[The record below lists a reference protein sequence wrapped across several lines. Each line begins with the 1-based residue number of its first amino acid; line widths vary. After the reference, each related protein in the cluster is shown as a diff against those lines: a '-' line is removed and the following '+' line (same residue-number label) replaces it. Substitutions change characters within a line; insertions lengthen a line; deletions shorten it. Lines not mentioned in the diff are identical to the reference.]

1 MKNRR
6 RQLLAFSSCV
16 IASAVIA
23 IVVVQSERPAVAQSQ
38 PAGLSP
44 DPIGKHA
51 AIHVRRDMLSGEP
64 LLPVGPTEDR
74 VRGVEISVRG
84 VVRQITDE
92 WIVLER
98 DRNIAYVPRKNVL
111 VMEVD
116 K

>member
-1 MKNRR
+1 M
-6 RQLLAFSSCV
+6 LAFSSC
-16 IASAVIA
+16 AVA
-23 IVVVQSERPAVAQSQ
+23 LIVVVLVVWSNRTAVAQTQ

-44 DPIGKHA
+44 DPIRKHA

-84 VVRQITDE
+84 VVRQINDD

-98 DRNIAYVPRKNVL
+98 DRNFAYVPRKNVL